1 MLNFLSGENFI
12 CGNPVM
18 SYEEIENVRSYV
30 ESDFDFGEFEVG
42 YAYFAGALIIRY
54 YSDEAGYHFEAP
66 IPISSS
72 SDFELAYLEITEYC
86 KLQRIPEVII
96 GVPVEHKELV
106 LRGALN
112 YSISEDEDGTLVV
125 EIYTECMIA
134 EELPEYLSGDVYLG
148 EFAASYADEYEKLV
162 KNVNLNRYFGY
173 NLTDDLPH
181 GNGID
186 FINFV
191 REEFENGEAMTF
203 AATVFDGGRN
213 VFVGEGTLYGFDGRG
228 RASLSF
234 RVLPEYHRRGYG
246 RKIFLGLV
254 RIANE
259 LGVHTLSAEVINEN
273 IASLTLLEGFFGK
286 GLLKDGK
293 TEFVFSTE
301 KEFFEV

>member
-96 GVPVEHKELV
+96 GVPVEPKELV

-173 NLTDDLPH
+173 NITDDLPN
-181 GNGID
+181 GNGED
-186 FINFV
+186 FINLIRDDFD
-191 REEFENGEAMTF
+191 RSESITL
-203 AATVFDGGRN
+203 AATVMSETGEN
-213 VFVGEGTLYGFDGRG
+213 VFVGEGTLYAFDGRG
-228 RASLSF
+228 GASLSF
-234 RVLPEYHRRGYG
+234 RVLPEYHGRGFG
-246 RKIFLGLV
+246 KKIFAALF
-254 RIANE
+254 RIAQQI
-259 LGVHTLSAEVINEN
+259 GVHTLFAEVMREN
-273 IASLTLLEGFFGK
+273 APSLHILESYSAPVE
-286 GLLKDGK
+286 LDGEK
-293 TEFVFSTE
+293 YKFIFDVKIFV
-301 KEFFEV
+301 K